1 MISYQIDLPSEPV
14 HPRHLLLPAWSVAGC
29 CIAGLFPSKDTL
41 VIADLDAARS
51 VMASEMQLGI
61 GSDWP
66 KTFSEWTPLQQPI
79 LTWHVFKC
87 SGLYQVWT
95 PGCGCPPPP
104 PHFAPAP
111 VLPSHHTH
119 THTQPACMPPS
130 AYHSSLPAVCA
141 WCITV
146 DCSLSTALRTVVC
159 FVRHRHCSLS
169 PPHTLCFY
177 VQGICW
183 VSLLFP

>member
-1 MISYQIDLPSEPV
+1 MQLHQLAWQAWYNLT
-14 HPRHLLLPAWSVAGC
+14 HGLLLAWSC
-29 CIAGLFPSKDTL
+29 SLSIAGLLLSKDTL
-41 VIADLDAARS
+41 FVADLDAARS

-66 KTFSEWTPLQQPI
+66 ETFSEWTHLQQPI
-79 LTWHVFKC
+79 LLCSCAVVFTKC
-87 SGLYQVWT
+87 GPLAADA
-95 PGCGCPPPP
+95 PR
-104 PHFAPAP
+104 PHPISHPRRCFPAT
-111 VLPSHHTH
+111 TH

-169 PPHTLCFY
+169 PPHTLCIY